1 MLCGLQLKRR
11 ATFLLE
17 AHEEAERRR
26 IEAEARAK
34 QEQDDLEAG
43 RPRRMSMARR
53 ASERLTSA
61 PLTSRGHAAAGTAIV
76 DVAAQ
81 SGGSRPPVQPEAFTA
96 VGIESR

>member
-43 RPRRMSMARR
+43 RPRMSMARR
-53 ASERLTSA
+53 ASELA
-61 PLTSRGHAAAGTAIV
+61 RGVTPVGWDGV
-76 DVAAQ
+76 DEQ
-81 SGGSRPPVQPEAFTA
+81 HEK
-96 VGIESR
+96 